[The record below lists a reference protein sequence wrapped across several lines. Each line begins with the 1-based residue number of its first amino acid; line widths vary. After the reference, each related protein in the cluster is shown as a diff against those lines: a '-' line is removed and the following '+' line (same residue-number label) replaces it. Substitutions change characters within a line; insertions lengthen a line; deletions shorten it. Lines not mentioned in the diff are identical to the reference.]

1 MAEFSRINQVDDEI
15 ATIRDTGITVHAVVS
30 ASLGGWNTDEIIAKF
45 PAITT
50 DDIQQALSYT
60 IQRQSMARINS
71 LQELRPEIATIAG
84 YGDLFLVG
92 LDSDELTSKQIAQI
106 ISNNANMLNYKCMYQ
121 IVRARLLNPWIA
133 TTDWGMTTLTRLQAQ
148 LGIYLTPNIETVDFK
163 LTAVDQTISIDSR
176 LVPITGFLTQ
186 GYRNALITVTQE
198 ASSVILAVTIP
209 RLPEGYNPL
218 SGVEYLAKVVLQLLD
233 SSLKIETTPDN
244 LKYTY
249 SVAIH

>member
-1 MAEFSRINQVDDEI
+1 MVEFSRINQVDDEI

-106 ISNNANMLNYKCMYQ
+106 ISNNANMLNYKC
-121 IVRARLLNPWIA
+121 
-133 TTDWGMTTLTRLQAQ
+133 
-148 LGIYLTPNIETVDFK
+148 
-163 LTAVDQTISIDSR
+163 
-176 LVPITGFLTQ
+176 
-186 GYRNALITVTQE
+186 
-198 ASSVILAVTIP
+198 
-209 RLPEGYNPL
+209 
-218 SGVEYLAKVVLQLLD
+218 
-233 SSLKIETTPDN
+233 
-244 LKYTY
+244 
-249 SVAIH
+249 